1 MAAPASLGMIFLP
14 SMEPLMPDGSNNVLL
29 PLSLPTQKS
38 LRSAV
43 AHIIRDVQRDH
54 GETDQCTADK
64 LGVSIGTIR
73 NARNESADLNAVTI
87 ARIGAVYGAG
97 YVDPYHRLYGSIA
110 SPMQSSA
117 ADPLPDMARAVAM
130 LCEMRC
136 PRSDGGATET
146 PKEQLDA
153 LPDLKR
159 TRAALDA
166 YISRI
171 ERLRLVA

>member
-1 MAAPASLGMIFLP
+1 MTERLVPETP
-14 SMEPLMPDGSNNVLL
+14 SNVLL
-29 PLSLPTQKS
+29 PLRLPTQKS

-54 GETDQCTADK
+54 GESDQCTADR
-64 LGVSIGTIR
+64 LGVSIGTVR

-87 ARIGAVYGAG
+87 ARIGAVYGAH
-97 YVDPYHRLYGSIA
+97 YVDPYHRLYGSVAAPIEA
-110 SPMQSSA
+110 SA

-136 PRSDGGATET
+136 PRSEGGAIET

-171 ERLRLVA
+171 EKLRLVA

>member
-1 MAAPASLGMIFLP
+1 
-14 SMEPLMPDGSNNVLL
+14 MPDGPSNVLL
-29 PLSLPTQKS
+29 PLRLPTQKS

-54 GETDQCTADK
+54 GETDQDTADR
-64 LGVSIGTIR
+64 LGVSIGTVR

-110 SPMQSSA
+110 APLQASG

-130 LCEMRC
+130 ICEMRS
-136 PRSDGGATET
+136 PDSDGGVIET
-146 PKEQLDA
+146 PKERLDA
-153 LPDLKR
+153 LPELKR
-159 TRAALDA
+159 ARSALDA
-166 YISRI
+166 YIGQI

>member
-1 MAAPASLGMIFLP
+1 MAMARPF
-14 SMEPLMPDGSNNVLL
+14 SMETLMPADGNNVLL
-29 PLSLPTQKS
+29 PLQLPTQKS

-54 GETDQCTADK
+54 GETDQCTADR

-73 NARNESADLNAVTI
+73 NARNESADLGAVTI
-87 ARIGAVYGAG
+87 ARIGAVYGAA
-97 YVDPYHRLYGSIA
+97 YVDPYHRLYGSVAAPIEA
-110 SPMQSSA
+110 SG
-117 ADPLPDMARAVAM
+117 ADPLPDLARSVAM
-130 LCEMRC
+130 ICEMRS
-136 PRSDGGATET
+136 PSGEGGAIET

-166 YISRI
+166 YINRI
-171 ERLRLVA
+171 EKLRLVA